1 MKTKTEKRYKVIK
14 ERDGK
19 SPIVMEG
26 TLSELIQSYSYSLEV
41 GESWQHEKGNKKINR
56 NPKSIS
62 ALINNLGNADNN
74 AAANGYAG
82 TRYSYQEVNI

>member
-41 GESWQHEKGNKKINR
+41 GESWQHEKEIKK
-56 NPKSIS
+56 
-62 ALINNLGNADNN
+62 LIEILSL
-74 AAANGYAG
+74 YP
-82 TRYSYQEVNI
+82 R

>member
-41 GESWQHEKGNKKINR
+41 GESWQHEKRK
-56 NPKSIS
+56 
-62 ALINNLGNADNN
+62 
-74 AAANGYAG
+74 
-82 TRYSYQEVNI
+82 